1 MRLRSINR
9 GQLYRLMTKQIEIIR
24 KTRTFLL
31 KNLEDLTSE
40 QYNKIPEGFNN
51 NIIWNLGHMIAAQ
64 QGVCYL
70 RAGLA
75 PRVAEDI
82 ISSFKSST
90 KPERPFSQ
98 AEIENIKSLL
108 FSTLDQL
115 EEDYNNHVFSGYTA
129 WSTRY
134 DVELAS
140 IDDALDFL
148 PFHEGLHSGCI
159 TALKRLVK

>member
-1 MRLRSINR
+1 
-9 GQLYRLMTKQIEIIR
+9 MTKQIEIIR

-31 KNLEDLTSE
+31 KNLENLTTE

-64 QGVCYL
+64 QGVCYI

-75 PRVAEDI
+75 PRVGEDI
-82 ISSFKSST
+82 INSFKSST
-90 KPERPFSQ
+90 KPERAFDET
-98 AEIENIKSLL
+98 EIENIKSLL

-115 EEDYNNHVFSGYTA
+115 EEDYNNNLFGGYTA
-129 WSTRY
+129 WTTRY
-134 DVELAS
+134 GVELAG

-148 PFHEGLHSGCI
+148 PFHEGLHSACI
-159 TALKRLVK
+159 SAMKRLVTK